1 MRELIEKTGIHQVHS
16 SCKSYCTD
24 STTEA
29 GSVSYTYLPEPH
41 QMDYECVDAEKVK
54 ALAEQIR

>member
-16 SCKSYCTD
+16 SCKSYRTD
-24 STTEA
+24 PTTEA